1 MATIRLIDFKR
12 NVVSFQPRDM
22 KYPQSVGLSKFTQTV
37 PNVVGLTQAAA
48 VTALQAQ
55 SLILGQVT
63 LTTGVVTIQN
73 PTAGAKANKFAPVNI
88 TLTA

>member
-1 MATIRLIDFKR
+1 MDFKR
-12 NVVSFQPRDM
+12 NVVTLFKKDINT
-22 KYPQSVGLSKFTQTV
+22 PQSVGLPKFTQTV

-48 VTALQAQ
+48 DTAVQGAGLV
-55 SLILGQVT
+55 LGQVT

-73 PTAGAKANKFAPVNI
+73 PVSGAKANRFAPVNI

>member
-1 MATIRLIDFKR
+1 MNIRTLDFKR
-12 NVVSFQPRDM
+12 NVVSFTPRDFG
-22 KYPQSVGLSKFTQTV
+22 KPQLVGLPKFTQTV

-48 VTALQAQ
+48 TVAITGAG
-55 SLILGQVT
+55 LILGQVT

-73 PTAGAKANKFAPVNI
+73 PVASSKANKFAPVNI